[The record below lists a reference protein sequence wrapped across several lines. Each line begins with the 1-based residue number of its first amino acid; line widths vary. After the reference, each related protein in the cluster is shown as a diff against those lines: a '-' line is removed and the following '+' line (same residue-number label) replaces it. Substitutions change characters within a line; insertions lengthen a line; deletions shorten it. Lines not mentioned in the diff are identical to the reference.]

1 MLNSEKIR
9 SCIKSSN
16 FRFEDVASAL
26 NMSRS
31 TLFRKLENNGL
42 TIENINILLRIL
54 NVDLTE
60 FLE

>member
-31 TLFRKLENNGL
+31 TLFRRLENNGL
-42 TIENINILLRIL
+42 TVENINILLRVL
-54 NVDLTE
+54 NVDVTE
-60 FLE
+60 FLG